1 MADRKTRQ
9 EKERAEIRK
18 LKQQN
23 TTLQLNNTELTNK
36 MEKILQRNKP
46 VVNRNNAVKVFFLNM
61 YDIIVSAIILVFVY
75 WISINGNKSL
85 DVLYYCFLALV
96 ILVSLKGLFDNKEF
110 QIKKIMQVIL
120 SDLLKPFISMFLGLF
135 LCMFCLGE
143 KWRSAKGYALDVAN
157 MGLLIL
163 AVVCVV
169 IAIVIFSYIFIG
181 IKKFWIKR
189 KNIRKRC

>member
-135 LCMFCLGE
+135 LCMFCLG
-143 KWRSAKGYALDVAN
+143 
-157 MGLLIL
+157 
-163 AVVCVV
+163 
-169 IAIVIFSYIFIG
+169 
-181 IKKFWIKR
+181 
-189 KNIRKRC
+189 KNGEAQKDMHWMLPIWDY